1 MEKFLLYIPFTLL
14 GLIIGIFFSNFYLK
28 KRFQFRIGLLN
39 KKILEKE
46 SCLSDL
52 ENECK
57 VKKRQLDKII
67 MDSIYCKA
75 ELLKLSND
83 FRRKSDELYR
93 LQNRL
98 NSIKSRISKVEE
110 VERRNRILL
119 SKVNRLERREEEL
132 KKSNLENEI
141 RRLKEIISK
150 RDSELEALRKREKLE
165 KEKYIKIS
173 KDQFYQIENRLKEY
187 KEKIDSSIK
196 QEKNLI
202 ESKPFISFLRA

>member
-14 GLIIGIFFSNFYLK
+14 GLLIGIFFSNFYLK
-28 KRFQFRIGLLN
+28 KKFQFRIGLLN

-119 SKVNRLERREEEL
+119 SKINRLERREEEL

>member
-14 GLIIGIFFSNFYLK
+14 GLLIGIFFSNFYLK

-119 SKVNRLERREEEL
+119 SKINRLERREEEL

>member
-119 SKVNRLERREEEL
+119 SKINRLERREEEL